1 MVILPT
7 VPFVFE
13 INRVI
18 EIHIKKSRALNL
30 ILILKEDFRITE
42 S

>member
-1 MVILPT
+1 MVILST

-18 EIHIKKSRALNL
+18 EIQKSRALNL